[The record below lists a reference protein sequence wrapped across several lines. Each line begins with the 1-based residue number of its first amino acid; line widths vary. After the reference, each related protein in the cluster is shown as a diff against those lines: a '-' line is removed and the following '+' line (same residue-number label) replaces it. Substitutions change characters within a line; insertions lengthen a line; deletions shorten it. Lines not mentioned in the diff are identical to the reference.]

1 MTAATPLTAPLP
13 ALGLTHPWR
22 ALPLAAVFGVMQTQ
36 SFAPTG
42 WWWMQLLALT
52 GLVVLLR
59 ASRSTRMA
67 ALTGAMFGLGWFLSG
82 IWWLYISMHTYGGM
96 PAWMAALAVVL
107 FSLYLSLYPALA
119 GAAWYRLTRHAPD
132 ARWTPLLFAALWLL
146 SEWLRGVVFT
156 GFPWLASGYPHTT
169 GPLGG
174 FAPLVGMYGIA
185 GLAALLAAVA
195 ARATWHRT
203 GSVLRRAL
211 LVAVVLGAGW
221 GLRQIPWTEPA
232 GKPIAVRLL
241 QGNVP
246 QNIKF
251 EPVGVEASLALYRD
265 MITAAPAD
273 LIVTPETAF
282 PILVQQMP
290 EPLAHELRAF
300 ADTTG
305 SALLLGM
312 AGADSPVDFTNSV
325 FGVSP
330 GVAGVYRYDKHHLV
344 PFGEF
349 IPFGFRW
356 FVDMMHMPLGDFR
369 RGGPAQAALDVR
381 GVRVAPNV
389 CYEDLFGEE
398 IALSL
403 RHQPQPANVLVNV
416 TNLAWFGDTIALD
429 QHLQISQ
436 MRALESGRPM
446 LRATNTGATALVT
459 ADGTIAARLPH
470 LTRDALTVQVQG
482 MQGLTPYV
490 RTGNSVALGAALL
503 VLLGALGH
511 ALRNSRDRAKN
522 R

>member
-1 MTAATPLTAPLP
+1 
-13 ALGLTHPWR
+13 
-22 ALPLAAVFGVMQTQ
+22 
-36 SFAPTG
+36 
-42 WWWMQLLALT
+42 
-52 GLVVLLR
+52 
-59 ASRSTRMA
+59 
-67 ALTGAMFGLGWFLSG
+67 
-82 IWWLYISMHTYGGM
+82 
-96 PAWMAALAVVL
+96 
-107 FSLYLSLYPALA
+107 
-119 GAAWYRLTRHAPD
+119 
-132 ARWTPLLFAALWLL
+132 
-146 SEWLRGVVFT
+146 
-156 GFPWLASGYPHTT
+156 
-169 GPLGG
+169 
-174 FAPLVGMYGIA
+174 
-185 GLAALLAAVA
+185 
-195 ARATWHRT
+195 
-203 GSVLRRAL
+203 
-211 LVAVVLGAGW
+211 
-221 GLRQIPWTEPA
+221 
-232 GKPIAVRLL
+232 
-241 QGNVP
+241 
-246 QNIKF
+246 
-251 EPVGVEASLALYRD
+251 
-265 MITAAPAD
+265 
-273 LIVTPETAF
+273 
-282 PILVQQMP
+282 
-290 EPLAHELRAF
+290 
-300 ADTTG
+300 
-305 SALLLGM
+305 
-312 AGADSPVDFTNSV
+312 
-325 FGVSP
+325 VSP